1 MKKNVDSRN
10 IKPKFHCTHHFL
22 ITTGYHYSFLK
33 PPQPTKVSS
42 YEKKKCKIC
51 EDLKWVE
58 LAAER
63 VQGWNTVITV
73 MTLYIQRRWNA
84 MIPG

>member
-1 MKKNVDSRN
+1 MKKNLDSRN

-22 ITTGYHYSFLK
+22 IATGFHYSSLPPK
-33 PPQPTKVSS
+33 PKYPLT
-42 YEKKKCKIC
+42 EKKCKIC
-51 EDLKWVE
+51 VDLKWVE

-73 MTLYIQRRWNA
+73 MTLYIQRR
-84 MIPG
+84 